1 MALAASRA
9 RRIITVSQASKDDIQ
24 HYLKTPAEKI
34 EVIHNGLDS
43 RFLDPPDDANVA
55 RVRDRFMLDS
65 PFILYAGN
73 IKPHKNVDRLI
84 EAFALMRKNGH
95 DGVKLL
101 IIGDDLSK
109 YPGLRRLVHRHH
121 LRQHV
126 RFLGFVPDST
136 LSALY
141 RLAKVFVFP
150 TLYEGFGFPP
160 LEAIA
165 CGTPTI
171 VSDRGA
177 LREISG
183 DAAIFID
190 PDSPESI
197 AAAVE
202 ALLMNDA
209 QRAESIARGLDHVK
223 QFTWR
228 STAEKTLALYQEVL
242 NA

>member
-1 MALAASRA
+1 VGTIEPRKNIPNLLRAFSMLKDRPKLVLAGQKGWLSDETFDTIR
-9 RRIITVSQASKDDIQ
+9 QLNLGD
-24 HYLKTPAEKI
+24 
-34 EVIHNGLDS
+34 EVIWLD
-43 RFLDPPDDANVA
+43 DV
-55 RVRDRFMLDS
+55 
-65 PFILYAGN
+65 PFA
-73 IKPHKNVDRLI
+73 
-84 EAFALMRKNGH
+84 
-95 DGVKLL
+95 
-101 IIGDDLSK
+101 DL
-109 YPGLRRLVHRHH
+109 P
-121 LRQHV
+121 
-126 RFLGFVPDST
+126 
-136 LSALY
+136 ALY
-141 RLAKVFVFP
+141 SGAMLHILP
-150 TLYEGFGFPP
+150 SLYEGFGFPP
-160 LEAIA
+160 LEAMA

-177 LREISG
+177 LREVCG
-183 DAAIFID
+183 DAAAFID